1 MSASSPDPSVQPP
14 STERIVSVL
23 WLMLAAGRAGVRKD
37 YLRRYVDGYAAA
49 TSEQAFERMFTRD
62 KEVLKDIGVPLESFD
77 APGTAHWEGAEGS
90 DEVRYRIDQD
100 QMYLPHVDFTND
112 ERLAL
117 MRARSAWQGSD
128 VDRAVVRALGR
139 LDAGEDWLRAAS
151 ASDHEAFGARLAD
164 ADRTLTALADAVREQ
179 DVVSFDYRTAGGG
192 APQRRT
198 VRAWALTNP
207 TGTWYLVGWDLDRQA
222 QRTFRLTRIES
233 EPGPAPARGRPAP
246 QRPADLDLQAVHDVI
261 SGERAPATVAL
272 LVRPGRGVGLRLG
285 AEVAGTTADGWDRL
299 SLTYTRPGE
308 LAGTIAAAGPAARV
322 PGDASVMSDAVVR
335 LLDGALAAHAAP
347 IPDYELSVPRRR
359 RNRRSDRDKVAAMVD
374 VVGLINQRGGMPRS
388 ELAERLGVTGP
399 ELDKILTELRF
410 CGMPERYFAGEQF
423 DVEDQ
428 DGVVHIRQAEDLSG
442 PLRLSV
448 PEAAALVTGLRA
460 SAGIPG
466 LTDAERAA
474 TESALAK
481 IQAASTPEVQQAAEG
496 INARF
501 DFGPHA
507 ELAGRLHEAVRE
519 RRVLEITY
527 HAVGRDE
534 RTRREVEPLRIT
546 TQDGHG
552 YLQAWCRQQQGL
564 RNFRMDRIA
573 EVRATGEIH
582 AGREADLEGPLFR
595 QHGSETT
602 AHVLFAHRIR
612 DLADGYRP
620 ERTATL
626 PDGSVVA
633 EVRLASADHARAQ
646 AARHGGDFR
655 VLYPAPLVDAV
666 TDWLRRA
673 RAGYD
678 TA

>member
-1 MSASSPDPSVQPP
+1 
-14 STERIVSVL
+14 
-23 WLMLAAGRAGVRKD
+23 
-37 YLRRYVDGYAAA
+37 
-49 TSEQAFERMFTRD
+49 
-62 KEVLKDIGVPLESFD
+62 
-77 APGTAHWEGAEGS
+77 
-90 DEVRYRIDQD
+90 
-100 QMYLPHVDFTND
+100 LPHVDFTND

-117 MRARSAWQGSD
+117 MRARSAWRGSD
-128 VDRAVVRALGR
+128 ADRAVVRALGR
-139 LDAGEDWLRAAS
+139 LDAGEDWLRAAT

-164 ADRTLTALADAVREQ
+164 ADRTLTALAEAVREQ
-179 DVVSFDYRTAGGG
+179 EVISFDYRTAGGG

-233 EPGPAPARGRPAP
+233 EPGPVTARDRPAP
-246 QRPADLDLQAVHDVI
+246 RRPAEFDLQAVHDVI
-261 SGERAPATVAL
+261 SGERAPATVEL

-285 AEVAGTTADGWDRL
+285 AEVTGTTEDGWDRL
-299 SLTYTRPGE
+299 TLTYTRPGE

-322 PGDASVMSDAVVR
+322 PGQAPMRDAVVR
-335 LLDGALAAHAAP
+335 LLDGALAAHGAP
-347 IPDYELSVPRRR
+347 APDYELSAPRRR

-374 VVGLINQRGGMPRS
+374 IVGLINQRGGMPRP
-388 ELAERLGVTGP
+388 ELAERLGVTDP
-399 ELDKILTELRF
+399 ELDKILTELQF

-428 DGVVHIRQAEDLSG
+428 DGVVHIRQADDLSG

-466 LTDAERAA
+466 LTAAERAA

-481 IQAASTPEVQQAAEG
+481 IQAVSGPEVQQAAEG

-564 RNFRMDRIA
+564 RNFRIDRIA

-582 AGREADLEGPLFR
+582 AGRAADLEGPLFR

-633 EVRLASADHARAQ
+633 EVRLASDDHARAQ
-646 AARHGGDFR
+646 AARHGGDYR
-655 VLYPAPLVDAV
+655 VLSPASLVDAV
-666 TDWLRRA
+666 TEWLRRA